1 MGDNMDTKKI
11 ENTDTLIYASKEVD
25 LEAIAEKT

>member
-1 MGDNMDTKKI
+1 MDTKKKR